1 MSHLE
6 NKSNFFPLK
15 KKGSEFSTHQ
25 MRWIESLAGHQQD
38 SQLTQRPARADG
50 CVFGVPLWASQAAQ
64 QRLLA
69 IIAALA
75 DPRDQI
81 PCTESTTTQP
91 SPEQSLLVPLATS
104 RQHDK
109 SHLIP
114 LRPVLPLFP
123 VWFSLYVL
131 IPNYYKSF
139 ILLSHRSSG
148 LHYLFIIAIILRN
161 PQLGRSWRG
170 GMLLWTPA

>member
-1 MSHLE
+1 MKINLIFSL
-6 NKSNFFPLK
+6 LK
-15 KKGSEFSTHQ
+15 KKVVNLALIRCAGSSP
-25 MRWIESLAGHQQD
+25 WQD
-38 SQLTQRPARADG
+38 TSRTASPLRPARADG

-104 RQHDK
+104 RQHDR

-170 GMLLWTPA
+170 GMLL